1 MGSGDGADEGSAPLT
16 IEEVRG
22 PRGPIDDEG
31 ALLTLVLSN
40 GLEAD
45 VRVESI
51 RTENLRDEPHSDG
64 DAGE

>member
-1 MGSGDGADEGSAPLT
+1 MTGGDDDRGPEGLS
-16 IEEVRG
+16 IEAVRG

-31 ALLTLVLSN
+31 AVLTLVLSN

-51 RTENLRDEPHSDG
+51 RTERMYD
-64 DAGE
+64 